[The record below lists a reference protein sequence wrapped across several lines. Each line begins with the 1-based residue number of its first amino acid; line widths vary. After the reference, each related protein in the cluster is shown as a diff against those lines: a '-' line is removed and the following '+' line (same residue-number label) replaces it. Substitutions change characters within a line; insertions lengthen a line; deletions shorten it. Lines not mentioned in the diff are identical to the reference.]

1 MGSFATSL
9 IYALARIQKKM
20 RGSAIRNSFIDK
32 TSAIESGSQVVNSSF
47 DRHSYCGY
55 DCVILNCSLGGF
67 CSISDQVYIGGS
79 AHPMHFVSTSPVF
92 LSHKDSVKT
101 KFSRHEFSSM
111 PRTTIGN
118 DVWIGHGAKVRAGVT
133 VGHGAVV
140 GMGAIVTRD
149 VRPYAIVAGNPA
161 REIGRRFDDETI
173 DALLKSEWWN
183 FEDSKLRAAANDFTD
198 PAVFLLN
205 EKM

>member
-1 MGSFATSL
+1 MGAFMTSL
-9 IYALARIQKKM
+9 TYAFARIQKKA
-20 RGSAIRNSFIDK
+20 RVSAIKNSVINK
-32 TSAIESGSQVVNSSF
+32 TSAVESGSQVVNSNF

-55 DCVILNCSLGGF
+55 DCVILNCSIGSF

-101 KFSRHEFSSM
+101 KFSRHEFSNM

-149 VRPYAIVAGNPA
+149 VRPYAIVVGNPA
-161 REIGRRFDDETI
+161 QEIGRRFDDETVS
-173 DALLKSEWWN
+173 ALLKSRWWD
-183 FEDSKLRAAANDFTD
+183 FDDEKLRSAAEDFMD
-198 PAVFLLN
+198 PVSFLRK
-205 EKM
+205 EGV